1 VSTHGDDNNSCVCGQ
16 HGQREAADRP
26 IRHLRVFA
34 FQLFCFVFFK
44 FSIKAGKENMMDHVV
59 REILLTT

>member
-1 VSTHGDDNNSCVCGQ
+1 
-16 HGQREAADRP
+16 
-26 IRHLRVFA
+26 VFA
-34 FQLFCFVFFK
+34 GNMANEKRRTAQFAICAYLLSNFFVLFFFK